1 MLNLAFLLEQSAA
14 KFPSK
19 IGLILDE
26 HKIPFAQVNGAANM
40 VANALVDMGIHR
52 GSTVTMML
60 PNIPQFAICY
70 YGILKTGAI
79 VVPLN
84 VLLKHGEIKY
94 HLEDSESSV
103 LIVWEDFVDEAVSAL
118 QLTDVCHTLIVV
130 QAPGSTRELPEQA
143 ISFQSLLQK
152 YPPVFDTVQTNPD
165 DTAVLLYTSGTT
177 GQPKGAELTH
187 FNMFSNAMVSA
198 DRVVHGES
206 DDVALA
212 VLPLF
217 HAFGQTTMLNLCM
230 YKGCTLSLLPRFEPR
245 KTLEIMQRDG
255 VTFFCGVPTMYAFL
269 LRFPNAERYDIS
281 KLRRCISGGAA
292 MPVEVMHA
300 FNEKYQVTILEGYG
314 LSETSPV
321 ATFNHI
327 ERSPKPG
334 SIGTPLWGVEVRIV
348 DEQDNTVAQGE
359 IGELAIRGHNVMKGY
374 YKSPEITAEVLRGG
388 WFHTGDIA
396 RMDEDGYIF
405 IVDRK
410 KDVIIRAGMNIYPRE
425 IEEVLYGHPAIA
437 EAAVVGVSHAVQGE
451 KVHAVVVLKDEQTV
465 TEDEIIHYCK
475 ERLADYKI
483 PRSVEFRGSL
493 PKTATGKI
501 LKRELG

>member
-1 MLNLAFLLEQSAA
+1 MLNLAFLLEQSARR
-14 KFPSK
+14 FPSK
-19 IGLILDE
+19 DGIILDE
-26 HKIPFAQVNGAANM
+26 YRVPFAQVNGAANII
-40 VANALVDMGIHR
+40 ANALVNMGIHK
-52 GSTVTMML
+52 GSTVTLML

-84 VLLKHGEIKY
+84 VLLKHTEIKY

-103 LIVWEDFVDEAVSAL
+103 LIVWEDFVDEAATAL
-118 QLTDVCHTLIVV
+118 RMTDVCHTLIVV
-130 QAPGSTRELPEQA
+130 QAPGSTRELPERA
-143 ISFQSLLQK
+143 ITFADLMK
-152 YPPVFDTVQTNPD
+152 TYPPSFDMVQTKPD
-165 DTAVLLYTSGTT
+165 DTAVILYTSGTT

-198 DRVVHGES
+198 DRVVQAES
-206 DDVALA
+206 DDVGLA

-230 YKGCTLSLLPRFEPR
+230 YKGCTLTLQPRFEPR
-245 KTLEIMQRDG
+245 KTLEIMERDG
-255 VTFFCGVPTMYAFL
+255 VTFFCGVPTMYSFL
-269 LRFPNAERYDIS
+269 LRFPGADRYNLA
-281 KLRRCISGGAA
+281 KLRRCISGGSA

-321 ATFNHI
+321 ATFNHL
-327 ERSPKPG
+327 ERPPKPG
-334 SIGTPLWGVEVRIV
+334 SIGTPLWGVDVQIV
-348 DEQDNTVAQGE
+348 DDQDRPVATGE
-359 IGELAIRGHNVMKGY
+359 IGELVIRGHNVMKGY
-374 YKSPEITAEVLRGG
+374 YKSPEITAEIMRGG

-425 IEEVLYGHPAIA
+425 VEEVLYGHPAIA
-437 EAAVVGVSHAVQGE
+437 EAAVVGVAHAVQGE
-451 KVHAVVVLKDEQTV
+451 KVHAVVVLKEGQT
-465 TEDEIIHYCK
+465 TTSEDIIHYCK
-475 ERLADYKI
+475 ERLADYKV
-483 PRSVEFRGSL
+483 PRSVEFRDAL

-501 LKRELG
+501 MKRELV